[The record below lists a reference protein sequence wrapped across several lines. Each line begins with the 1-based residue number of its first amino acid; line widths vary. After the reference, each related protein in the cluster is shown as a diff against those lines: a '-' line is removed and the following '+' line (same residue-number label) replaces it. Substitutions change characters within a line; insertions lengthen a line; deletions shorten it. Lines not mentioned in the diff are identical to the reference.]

1 MPRDLLNHIQ
11 YRTTESRDRD
21 LAAHYPGRTCTDV
34 PGEYELPGGG
44 LLAVYLLE
52 AWEYGPELAD
62 PEAALIAEL
71 AALDDAHAELE
82 RQAAAA
88 AQLPPG
94 ELEPEDPEQLL
105 RRAAL
110 NHRGEP

>member
-1 MPRDLLNHIQ
+1 MPRQLLNHIQ
-11 YRTTESRDRD
+11 YDSIEARDRD
-21 LAAHYPGRTCTDV
+21 LAAHYPGRSCTDV
-34 PGEYELPGGG
+34 PGEYELPGGR
-44 LLAVYLLE
+44 LLAVFLLE
-52 AWEYGPELAD
+52 AWEYGPD

-71 AALDDAHAELE
+71 AAEGDAYAELE

-88 AQLPPG
+88 AQLAPG